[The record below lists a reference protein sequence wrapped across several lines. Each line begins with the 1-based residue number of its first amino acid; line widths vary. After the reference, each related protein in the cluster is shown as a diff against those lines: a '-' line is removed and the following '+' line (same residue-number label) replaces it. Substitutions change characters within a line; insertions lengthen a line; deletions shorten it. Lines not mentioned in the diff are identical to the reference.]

1 MRLVRGLV
9 AWLLPFVVGGALT
22 LVPRVAA
29 AQATDRVLA
38 EALFREGRE
47 LMEQNK
53 ITEACSKFAESYRL
67 DRALG
72 TLINLA
78 LCHEKDG
85 KIGTAWAEFTD
96 AAAEAA
102 AEKDDREGFTRRHI
116 ATLEQDL
123 PRLRLV
129 VAPATASLASLEIQL
144 DGHTIG
150 NAGWALP
157 LPIDPGDHTLRA
169 TAEGKKTFEMKVT
182 VPKGLGLTDANVP
195 ALEDAPKPIVVP
207 PPPPPS
213 NEPAPSHTQRTVGF
227 IVGGVG
233 VTSALVGAAFGFSAI
248 SLKGDRDAR
257 CNAQGTLCDQEG
269 IDKDGK
275 ARDAATV
282 STIAFIAGGALI
294 AGGAVL
300 VFTAPK
306 KKSLALR
313 TLKLGFTP
321 TSIGLGGAF

>member
-1 MRLVRGLV
+1 MRRFWGVV
-9 AWLLPFVVGGALT
+9 APLFVLGAGTLLPRA
-22 LVPRVAA
+22 AA

-38 EALFREGRE
+38 EAMFREGRE

-53 ITEACSKFAESYRL
+53 VSEACAKFAESYRL

-72 TLINLA
+72 TLVNLA

-102 AEKDDREGFTRRHI
+102 AQKDDRETFARKHV
-116 ATLEQDL
+116 AALEAEL

-129 VAPATASLASLEIQL
+129 VAPATAALAGVEIQL
-144 DGHTIG
+144 DGHSLG
-150 NAGWALP
+150 KAAWAFP
-157 LPIDPGDHTLRA
+157 LPIDPGEHTLSA
-169 TAEGKKTFEMKVT
+169 SAEGKQPFSMRVN

-195 ALEDAPKPIVVP
+195 ALEDAPKPVVVESP
-207 PPPPPS
+207 PIDAPPPS
-213 NEPAPSHTQRTVGF
+213 STQRTLGF

-233 VTSALVGAAFGFSAI
+233 AAGLLVGAGFGFSAI
-248 SLKGDRDAR
+248 SLKGDRNDR
-257 CNAQGTLCDQEG
+257 CNAQGTLCDAEG
-269 IDKDGK
+269 IDKDK
-275 ARDAATV
+275 QARDAATI
-282 STIAFIAGGALI
+282 STIGFIAGGALL

-306 KKSLALR
+306 HKKVSV
-313 TLKLGFTP
+313 GFSP
-321 TSIGLGGAF
+321 TSIVLGGAF